1 MSDMVFLNGSF
12 VPGNEAAISPDDRGF
27 NFADG
32 VYEVIKY
39 YKGKPFR
46 MEDHLERLERSLH
59 EVRIRYTGTRDLPA
73 ILMELLTMNG
83 LNESDAGVY
92 IQITRGAHRR
102 VHHFP
107 EALQPTV
114 YVSAFPFGSFTE
126 WLENG
131 IGAITRED
139 IRWMRCDIKSVA
151 LLPNTMLYDEARQNG
166 AGECILVR
174 HGNITEA
181 THSTVF
187 GVKGG
192 RLYTHP
198 LSNLILP
205 GITRKVILEMCILHG
220 IPFVEKPIPE
230 SALAD
235 MDELFIAGTGSEV
248 TPVIM
253 VNGKMIGD
261 GKPGILTRK
270 IQEIFFGLVNH
281 SYQ

>member
-1 MSDMVFLNGSF
+1 MSEKVYLNGSF
-12 VPGNEAAISPDDRGF
+12 LPKHEAKISPDDRGF

-46 MEDHLERLERSLH
+46 LEDHLDRLERSLK
-59 EVRIRYTGTRDLPA
+59 EVRIHYPGTRDLPGV
-73 ILMELLTMNG
+73 LMELLKMNE
-83 LNESDAGVY
+83 LNGSEAGVY

-107 EALQPTV
+107 ETEQPTV
-114 YVSAFPFGSFTE
+114 YISAFPFGSFTE

-131 IGAITRED
+131 IGVITRED
-139 IRWMRCDIKSVA
+139 IRWMRCDIKSVS

-166 AGECILVR
+166 AGECVMVR
-174 HGNITEA
+174 DGNVTEA

-198 LSNLILP
+198 QSNLILP
-205 GITRKVILEMCILHG
+205 GITRKVILEMCILHD
-220 IPFVEKPIPE
+220 IPFEEKPIPE
-230 SALAD
+230 SMLTD

-248 TPVIM
+248 TPVVM
-253 VNGKMIGD
+253 VNGKKIGD
-261 GKPGILTRK
+261 GKPGIVTRK
-270 IQEIFFGLVNH
+270 IQGLFFGFFD
-281 SYQ
+281 